1 MERDL
6 SKDPSGHARRVQAHR
21 PDLAPE
27 GNEFDDAAI
36 ERAMRQVPLGAAA
49 LAGLTVAL
57 LLVFWFVVYVM
68 AYLPRG
74 LVG

>member
-6 SKDPSGHARRVQAHR
+6 SKHPSWHARRVQASER
-21 PDLAPE
+21 DLIPE
-27 GNEFDDAAI
+27 RDEFDDASV
-36 ERAMRQVPLGAAA
+36 ERAMRQVPSGAAA

-57 LLVFWFVVYVM
+57 LLVFWFVVYLVV
-68 AYLPRG
+68 YLPRG